1 MHINLTLLCYIV
13 PITTKL
19 NISDTALIVFMV
31 TLVPNTTTL
40 LLVMKLQ
47 GQVLKTNTGV
57 SKSTHRR
64 NPHLS
69 TLVWKKKENICFHLF
84 RKCDHSIIFSIL
96 HHHQLEWCFQSG
108 HSGEKTK
115 GESAIHQPPPCL
127 PLNLSSSPPQ
137 SSFSTNSNSNPQPWH
152 LSCHH
157 HHSPFPPTQCHPQ
170 HFRRL

>member
-1 MHINLTLLCYIV
+1 MLYCANNHKTKYIWHR
-13 PITTKL
+13 L
-19 NISDTALIVFMV
+19 NCIHCEIGAKYNNIVV
-31 TLVPNTTTL
+31 GYEIARSSVEDKHWS
-40 LLVMKLQ
+40 V
-47 GQVLKTNTGV
+47 
-57 SKSTHRR
+57 
-64 NPHLS
+64 
-69 TLVWKKKENICFHLF
+69 KKHSPQKPSPLYFCLEKENICFHLF
-84 RKCDHSIIFSIL
+84 RKCDYSIIFSIL